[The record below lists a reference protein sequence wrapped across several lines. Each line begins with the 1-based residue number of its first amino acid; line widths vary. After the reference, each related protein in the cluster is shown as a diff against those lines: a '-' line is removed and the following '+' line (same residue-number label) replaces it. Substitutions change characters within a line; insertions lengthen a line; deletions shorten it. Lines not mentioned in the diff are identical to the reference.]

1 MDYIANKYGALTT
14 YPVPSGAPVRVIKAV
29 NIGAYPHTY
38 YKNHCPLKKK
48 KKRVLL
54 SLLSV

>member
-48 KKRVLL
+48 KKEYY
-54 SLLSV
+54 